1 MADENTDEHMSG
13 VERAA
18 LLLMTL
24 GEDEAAEVI
33 KFMGAEE
40 VQALGSAMANLNSVS
55 RQDADIMLNSFI
67 EDVEEQTSLGVDNES
82 YMRKLL
88 GSALGESKANAFV
101 DRVVKGRQSQGI
113 DGIRWMSAREVSDI
127 VQDEHPQIVAI
138 VLSYLDPAI
147 AADVVHMLPET
158 QQAELIMRVATL
170 TDIQPTALAEIEA
183 LISAKSGFAGSAE
196 TLKVGGDKVAADI
209 VNALDQ
215 EQGDK
220 LMDEIRDRDAPLSE
234 RIQEMMFVF
243 DTLLNVDDKG
253 IQALLR
259 EISND
264 VLVVALKGC
273 DPAIGDKILGNM
285 SRRAATL
292 LREDME
298 AKGPI
303 KLSDVETA
311 QKEILEV
318 ARRLAEAGE
327 INLGLDGEVYV

>member
-1 MADENTDEHMSG
+1 MADESTDESRNG
-13 VERAA
+13 VEQAA

-33 KFMGAEE
+33 KYMGAEE
-40 VQALGSAMANLNSVS
+40 VQALGTAMASLTSIS
-55 RQDADIMLNSFI
+55 RQDADSMLNNFI
-67 EDVEEQTSLGVDNES
+67 SDVEEQTSLGVDNES

-101 DRVVKGRQSQGI
+101 DRVVKGRQSKGI
-113 DGIRWMSAREVSDI
+113 DGLRWMSAREVADI
-127 VQDEHPQIVAI
+127 VHDEHPQIVAI

-147 AADVVHMLPET
+147 AADVVALLPET
-158 QQAELIMRVATL
+158 TQVDLIMRVASL
-170 TDIQPTALAEIEA
+170 SDIQPSALAEIEA
-183 LISAKSGFAGSAE
+183 LIATKSGQGSSGE
-196 TLKVGGDKVAADI
+196 SLKVGGDKVAADI
-209 VNALDQ
+209 VNALESEHG
-215 EQGDK
+215 EQ
-220 LMDEIRDRDAPLSE
+220 LMDQIRDKDAPLSE

-253 IQALLR
+253 IQSLLR

-273 DPAIGDKILGNM
+273 DPAIGEKILGNM

-303 KLSDVETA
+303 KLSDVEVA

>member
-1 MADENTDEHMSG
+1 MADENTEESMSG
-13 VERAA
+13 TERAA

-24 GEDEAAEVI
+24 GEEEAAEVI
-33 KFMGAEE
+33 KYMGANE
-40 VQALGSAMANLNSVS
+40 VQALGTAMASLSSVS
-55 RQDADIMLNSFI
+55 RQDADAMLNNFI
-67 EDVEEQTSLGVDNES
+67 TDVEEQTSLGVDNEN

-101 DRVVKGRQSQGI
+101 DRVVKGRKSQGL
-113 DGIRWMSAREVSDI
+113 DSLRWMSAREVADI

-138 VLSYLDPAI
+138 VLSYLDPAV
-147 AADVVHMLPET
+147 AADVVKILPEKG
-158 QQAELIMRVATL
+158 QAELIMRVASL
-170 TDIQPTALAEIEA
+170 SDVQPSALNEIEA
-183 LISAKSGFAGSAE
+183 LISAKSGDASSGES
-196 TLKVGGDKVAADI
+196 LKVGGDKVAADI
-209 VNALDQ
+209 VNALDSDRS
-215 EQGDK
+215 EK
-220 LMDEIRDRDAPLSE
+220 LMDEIRERNEPLSE

-273 DPAIGDKILGNM
+273 DPAISDKILGNM

-303 KLSDVETA
+303 KLSDVEVA

>member
-1 MADENTDEHMSG
+1 MVSTRRRASRVWPSKPASG
-13 VERAA
+13 
-18 LLLMTL
+18 
-24 GEDEAAEVI
+24 
-33 KFMGAEE
+33 
-40 VQALGSAMANLNSVS
+40 
-55 RQDADIMLNSFI
+55 DAS
-67 EDVEEQTSLGVDNES
+67 S
-82 YMRKLL
+82 
-88 GSALGESKANAFV
+88 GES
-101 DRVVKGRQSQGI
+101 
-113 DGIRWMSAREVSDI
+113 
-127 VQDEHPQIVAI
+127 
-138 VLSYLDPAI
+138 
-147 AADVVHMLPET
+147 
-158 QQAELIMRVATL
+158 
-170 TDIQPTALAEIEA
+170 
-183 LISAKSGFAGSAE
+183 
-196 TLKVGGDKVAADI
+196 LKVGGDKVAADI
-209 VNALDQ
+209 VNAL
-215 EQGDK
+215 EAEHGEK
-220 LMDEIRDRDAPLSE
+220 LMDEIRGRNEPLSE

-253 IQALLR
+253 IQSLLR

-303 KLSDVETA
+303 KLSDVEAA

>member
-1 MADENTDEHMSG
+1 MAEENEELMSG
-13 VERAA
+13 TERAA

-24 GEDEAAEVI
+24 GEEEAAEVI
-33 KFMGAEE
+33 KFMDAKE
-40 VQALGSAMANLNSVS
+40 VQALGAAMANLSSVS
-55 RQDADIMLNSFI
+55 RQDADAMLNSFI
-67 EDVEEQTSLGVDNES
+67 TQVEEQTSIGLNNEN
-82 YMRKLL
+82 YMRRLL
-88 GSALGESKANAFV
+88 GQALGESKANAFV
-101 DRVVKGRQSQGI
+101 DRMLKGRDANGL
-113 DGIRWMSAREVSDI
+113 DALRWMSAREVADI
-127 VQDEHPQIVAI
+127 VEDEHPQIVAI

-147 AADVVHMLPET
+147 AADVVQLMPQEI
-158 QQAELIMRVATL
+158 QSELIMRVATL
-170 TDIQPTALAEIEA
+170 NDIQPTALAEIEA
-183 LISAKSGFAGSAE
+183 LISAKSSGSGTADSF
-196 TLKVGGDKVAADI
+196 KVGGDKVAADI
-209 VNALDQ
+209 VNALATDRS
-215 EQGDK
+215 EK
-220 LMDEIRDRDAPLSE
+220 IMDEIREKNAGVGE

-273 DPAIGDKILGNM
+273 DPAISEKILGNM

-292 LREDME
+292 LKEDME

-318 ARRLAEAGE
+318 ARRLAESGE

>member
-1 MADENTDEHMSG
+1 MADEINEDSMSG
-13 VERAA
+13 TERAA

-40 VQALGSAMANLNSVS
+40 VQALGTAMANLNSVS
-55 RQDADIMLNSFI
+55 RQDADSMLNNFI
-67 EDVEEQTSLGVDNES
+67 SDVEDQTSLGVDNES

-101 DRVVKGRQSQGI
+101 DRVVKGRKSQGL
-113 DGIRWMSAREVSDI
+113 DGLRWMSAREVADI

-147 AADVVHMLPET
+147 AADVVNLLP
-158 QQAELIMRVATL
+158 QSAQAELIMRVATL
-170 TDIQPTALAEIEA
+170 SDIQPSALLEIEA
-183 LISAKSGFAGSAE
+183 LINAKAGDATSGE

-209 VNALDQ
+209 VNALDTEHS
-215 EQGDK
+215 EQ
-220 LMDEIRDRDAPLSE
+220 LMEQIKERNEPLSE

-273 DPAIGDKILGNM
+273 DPAVGEKILGNM